1 MQESRSK
8 EVAAISN
15 HSFIRMIERA
25 KNGDNDA
32 LTMVLQEMEPEIQYL
47 AGFLKMSKEDGIQ
60 EIKTQFIEKLRD
72 GKDVFTFYGERP

>member
-1 MQESRSK
+1 
-8 EVAAISN
+8 
-15 HSFIRMIERA
+15 
-25 KNGDNDA
+25 
-32 LTMVLQEMEPEIQYL
+32 MEPEIQYL